1 MKLGHFVTTGA
12 SVSKL
17 AVSRLALSMLAV
29 SLLAVSPAA
38 ADVQVTMQDGKVSVV
53 AKDATLRQIMAEW
66 ARVGQTKV
74 VNVDRIPGGPMTLEL
89 QGVPEDRALE
99 ILMRSLSGYLAAPR
113 PVPSPTLSKFDRI
126 VVMPTVAAARQ
137 PAVAASAPPAPVF
150 QQTPTFQ
157 PPQVQQEEPDD
168 QPPGQ
173 NPAAPRG
180 PVFTAFPQ
188 PQVVN
193 PNAAPGNIVPGNGQT
208 FVPPPGM
215 NLPGAAPQQ
224 PAAPAAVPTA
234 PVGVAVP
241 GMMVPTPQPPVVP
254 GQTAV
259 PVRRPGGL

>member
-1 MKLGHFVTTGA
+1 MVGTMKLGHIVIAGA
-12 SVSKL
+12 V
-17 AVSRLALSMLAV
+17 LSLVA
-29 SLLAVSPAA
+29 ASPAA
-38 ADVQVTMQDGKVSVV
+38 ADVQIIMQGGKVSIV

-74 VNVDRIPGGPMTLEL
+74 VNVDRIPGGPMTIEL

-137 PAVAASAPPAPVF
+137 PAGAASATPAPVF

-168 QPPGQ
+168 QQPGQ
-173 NPAAPRG
+173 APRG

-193 PNAAPGNIVPGNGQT
+193 PNAASGNIVPGNGQT

-215 NLPGAAPQQ
+215 NLPGAATPQQ

-241 GMMVPTPQPPVVP
+241 GMMVPTPQPPGAP
-254 GQTAV
+254 GQNPV

>member
-1 MKLGHFVTTGA
+1 MVGTMKLGHIVIAGA
-12 SVSKL
+12 V
-17 AVSRLALSMLAV
+17 LSLVA
-29 SLLAVSPAA
+29 ASPAA
-38 ADVQVTMQDGKVSVV
+38 ADVQITMQGGKVSIV

-74 VNVDRIPGGPMTLEL
+74 VNVDRIPGGPMTIEL

-137 PAVAASAPPAPVF
+137 PAGAASATPAPVF

-168 QPPGQ
+168 QQPGQ

-215 NLPGAAPQQ
+215 NLPGAATPQQ
-224 PAAPAAVPTA
+224 PPAPAAVPTA

-241 GMMVPTPQPPVVP
+241 GMMVPTPQPPGAP
-254 GQTAV
+254 GQNPV

>member
-1 MKLGHFVTTGA
+1 MVGTMKLGHIVIAGA
-12 SVSKL
+12 V
-17 AVSRLALSMLAV
+17 LSLVA
-29 SLLAVSPAA
+29 ASPAA
-38 ADVQVTMQDGKVSVV
+38 ADVQITMQGGKVSIV

-74 VNVDRIPGGPMTLEL
+74 VNVDRIPGGPMTIEL

-137 PAVAASAPPAPVF
+137 PAAAASAAPAPVF
-150 QQTPTFQ
+150 QPTPTFQ
-157 PPQVQQEEPDD
+157 PPPAQAEEPDD

-173 NPAAPRG
+173 NPAGPRG

-193 PNAAPGNIVPGNGQT
+193 PNTGQSNTGQSNIVPPNGQA
-208 FVPPPGM
+208 FIPPPGM
-215 NLPGAAPQQ
+215 NPPGAATPQQ
-224 PAAPAAVPTA
+224 PAAPSAVPTA

-241 GMMVPTPQPPVVP
+241 GMMVPTPQPPGAP
-254 GQTAV
+254 GQPV
-259 PVRRPGGL
+259 PVRRPGGF

>member
-1 MKLGHFVTTGA
+1 VTESSKIVGVMTLRDLLTA
-12 SVSKL
+12 S
-17 AVSRLALSMLAV
+17 ALV

-38 ADVQVTMQDGKVSVV
+38 AADVQVTIQDGKVSVV

-89 QGVPEDRALE
+89 HSVPEDRALE

-113 PVPSPTLSKFDRI
+113 AVQSPTLSRFDRI
-126 VVMPTVAAARQ
+126 IVMPTVAAARQ
-137 PAVAASAPPAPVF
+137 PAVAASAAPAPVF

-157 PPQVQQEEPDD
+157 PAPVQQDEPDD

-173 NPAAPRG
+173 NPATPRG

-193 PNAAPGNIVPGNGQT
+193 PNTAPGNIVPGNGQT

-215 NLPGAAPQQ
+215 NLPGAAPPQQ
-224 PAAPAAVPTA
+224 AAPGAQPTV

-241 GMMVPTPQPPVVP
+241 GMMVPTPQPPGAP
-254 GQTAV
+254 GQNPI

>member
-1 MKLGHFVTTGA
+1 MKLRNPLTARAVM
-12 SVSKL
+12 SV
-17 AVSRLALSMLAV
+17 LAV

-38 ADVQVTMQDGKVSVV
+38 ADVQVTIQDGKVSVV
-53 AKDATLRQIMAEW
+53 AKDATLRQIMFEW

-74 VNVDRIPGGPMTLEL
+74 VNVDRIPGGPMTIEL
-89 QGVPEDRALE
+89 QSVPEDRALE
-99 ILMRSLSGYLAAPR
+99 ILMRPLSGYLAAPR
-113 PVPSPTLSKFDRI
+113 AVQSPTLSKFDRI

-137 PAVAASAPPAPVF
+137 PAVAASAAPAPVF

-157 PPQVQQEEPDD
+157 PPVQQEDPDD

-193 PNAAPGNIVPGNGQT
+193 PNTGNVVPGNGQST
-208 FVPPPGM
+208 FVPPQ
-215 NLPGAAPQQ
+215 NLPGAAPPQQ
-224 PAAPAAVPTA
+224 QAAPGATPTV

-241 GMMVPTPQPPVVP
+241 GMMVPTPQPPGAP
-254 GQTAV
+254 GQNPV

>member
-1 MKLGHFVTTGA
+1 MVSTMKLGHIVIAGA
-12 SVSKL
+12 IL
-17 AVSRLALSMLAV
+17 

-38 ADVQVTMQDGKVSVV
+38 ADVQVTMQDGKVSIV

-89 QGVPEDRALE
+89 HGVPEDRALD

-113 PVPSPTLSKFDRI
+113 AVPSPTLSKFDRI

-137 PAVAASAPPAPVF
+137 PAVAASAAPAPVF

-157 PPQVQQEEPDD
+157 PPPVQQDEPDE

-173 NPAAPRG
+173 NPAGPRG

-193 PNAAPGNIVPGNGQT
+193 PNTGQGNAGQGNIVPGNGQT

-215 NLPGAAPQQ
+215 NLPGAPQQ
-224 PAAPAAVPTA
+224 QQQAAPTGVPTV

-241 GMMVPTPQPPVVP
+241 GMMVPTPQPPGTP
-254 GQTAV
+254 GQPT

>member
-1 MKLGHFVTTGA
+1 MKLQNPLTA
-12 SVSKL
+12 S
-17 AVSRLALSMLAV
+17 AVMLVLAV

-38 ADVQVTMQDGKVSVV
+38 ADVQVTIQDGKVSVV
-53 AKDATLRQIMAEW
+53 AKDVTLRQIMAEW

-74 VNVDRIPGGPMTLEL
+74 INVDRIPGGPMTLEL
-89 QGVPEDRALE
+89 HSVPEDRALE
-99 ILMRSLSGYLAAPR
+99 ILMRPLSGYLAAPR
-113 PVPSPTLSKFDRI
+113 AVQSPTLSKFDRI

-137 PAVAASAPPAPVF
+137 PAVAASAAPAPVF

-157 PPQVQQEEPDD
+157 PPQVQQEEADD

-173 NPAAPRG
+173 NPASPRG

-193 PNAAPGNIVPGNGQT
+193 PNTGNVVPGNGQLP
-208 FVPPPGM
+208 FVP
-215 NLPGAAPQQ
+215 PGAAPPQQ
-224 PAAPAAVPTA
+224 QAAPGAMPTV

-241 GMMVPTPQPPVVP
+241 GMMVPTPQPPGAP
-254 GQTAV
+254 GQNPV

>member
-1 MKLGHFVTTGA
+1 MKLRNPLTARAAMLV
-12 SVSKL
+12 
-17 AVSRLALSMLAV
+17 LAV
-29 SLLAVSPAA
+29 SLLAAAPAA
-38 ADVQVTMQDGKVSVV
+38 ADVQVTIQDGKVSVV

-89 QGVPEDRALE
+89 RGVPEDRALE

-113 PVPSPTLSKFDRI
+113 AVQSPTLSKFDRI

-137 PAVAASAPPAPVF
+137 PAVAASAAPAPVF

-157 PPQVQQEEPDD
+157 PPPVQQEDADD

-193 PNAAPGNIVPGNGQT
+193 PNAGGNVVPGNGQST
-208 FVPPPGM
+208 FLPPPGM
-215 NLPGAAPQQ
+215 NLPGAAPPQQ
-224 PAAPAAVPTA
+224 QAAPGAMPTV

-254 GQTAV
+254 GQP

>member
-1 MKLGHFVTTGA
+1 VTESSKIVGVMTLRHLLTA
-12 SVSKL
+12 S
-17 AVSRLALSMLAV
+17 ALV

-38 ADVQVTMQDGKVSVV
+38 ADVQVTIQDGKVSVV

-89 QGVPEDRALE
+89 HSVPEDRALE

-113 PVPSPTLSKFDRI
+113 AVQSPTLSKFDRI

-137 PAVAASAPPAPVF
+137 PAVAASAAPAPVF

-157 PPQVQQEEPDD
+157 PPPFQQEDPDD

-193 PNAAPGNIVPGNGQT
+193 PNAPSGNIVPGNGQPT

-215 NLPGAAPQQ
+215 NLPGAAPPQQ
-224 PAAPAAVPTA
+224 QAAPGAQPTV

-241 GMMVPTPQPPVVP
+241 GMMVPTPPGAP
-254 GQTAV
+254 GQNPI

>member
-1 MKLGHFVTTGA
+1 MKLRHLVTA
-12 SVSKL
+12 SAIL
-17 AVSRLALSMLAV
+17 
-29 SLLAVSPAA
+29 LLAVSPAA
-38 ADVQVTMQDGKVSVV
+38 ADVQVTIQDGKVSVV

-74 VNVDRIPGGPMTLEL
+74 VNVERIPGGPMTLEL
-89 QGVPEDRALE
+89 HGVPEDRALE

-113 PVPSPTLSKFDRI
+113 PVMSPTLSKFDRI

-137 PAVAASAPPAPVF
+137 PATAASAAPAPVF

-157 PPQVQQEEPDD
+157 PPPQVQQEEPDD
-168 QPPGQ
+168 PPPGQ

-193 PNAAPGNIVPGNGQT
+193 PNAVPGNAVPGNGQT
-208 FVPPPGM
+208 FVPPPGL
-215 NLPGAAPQQ
+215 NLPGAPPPPQ
-224 PAAPAAVPTA
+224 PAAPSAVPTV

-241 GMMVPTPQPPVVP
+241 GMMVPTPQQPGAP
-254 GQTAV
+254 GQNPATI
-259 PVRRPGGL
+259 RRPGGL

>member
-1 MKLGHFVTTGA
+1 
-12 SVSKL
+12 
-17 AVSRLALSMLAV
+17 
-29 SLLAVSPAA
+29 
-38 ADVQVTMQDGKVSVV
+38 
-53 AKDATLRQIMAEW
+53 MAEW

-89 QGVPEDRALE
+89 HGVSEDRALE
-99 ILMRSLSGYLAAPR
+99 ILMRTLSGYLAAPR
-113 PVPSPTLSKFDRI
+113 AVRSPTLSKFDRI

-137 PAVAASAPPAPVF
+137 PASAAPAPVF

-157 PPQVQQEEPDD
+157 PPAVQQDEPDE

-193 PNAAPGNIVPGNGQT
+193 PNAGQGNTGQGNIVPGSGQT

-215 NLPGAAPQQ
+215 NLPGAATPQQ
-224 PAAPAAVPTA
+224 QAAPSAVPTA
-234 PVGVAVP
+234 PFGVAVP
-241 GMMVPTPQPPVVP
+241 GMMVPTPQPPGAP
-254 GQTAV
+254 GQPV

>member
-1 MKLGHFVTTGA
+1 MKLRHLLTA
-12 SVSKL
+12 SVL
-17 AVSRLALSMLAV
+17 V

-38 ADVQVTMQDGKVSVV
+38 ADVQVTIQDGKVSVV
-53 AKDATLRQIMAEW
+53 AKDATLRQIMFEW

-89 QGVPEDRALE
+89 QSVPEDRALE

-113 PVPSPTLSKFDRI
+113 AVQSPTLSKFDRI

-137 PAVAASAPPAPVF
+137 PAAAASAAPAPVF

-157 PPQVQQEEPDD
+157 PPQVQPEDPDD

-193 PNAAPGNIVPGNGQT
+193 PNTGNVVPGNGQST

-215 NLPGAAPQQ
+215 NLPGAAPPQQ
-224 PAAPAAVPTA
+224 QAAPGAMPTV

-241 GMMVPTPQPPVVP
+241 GMMVPTPQPPGAP
-254 GQTAV
+254 GQNPV

>member
-1 MKLGHFVTTGA
+1 VKESSKIVGAMKLRNPLTA
-12 SVSKL
+12 S
-17 AVSRLALSMLAV
+17 AVMLVLAV

-38 ADVQVTMQDGKVSVV
+38 AEVQVTIQDGKVSIV
-53 AKDATLRQIMAEW
+53 AKDVTLRQIMYEW

-74 VNVDRIPGGPMTLEL
+74 VNVDRIPGGPMTIEL
-89 QGVPEDRALE
+89 HGVPEDRALE

-113 PVPSPTLSKFDRI
+113 AVQSPTLSKFDRI

-137 PAVAASAPPAPVF
+137 PAVAASAAPAPVF

-157 PPQVQQEEPDD
+157 PPQVQQEDPDD

-193 PNAAPGNIVPGNGQT
+193 PNTGNNVVPGNGQST
-208 FVPPPGM
+208 FVPPPGGATPPQQQAA
-215 NLPGAAPQQ
+215 PGAM
-224 PAAPAAVPTA
+224 PTV

-241 GMMVPTPQPPVVP
+241 GMMVPTPQPPGAP
-254 GQTAV
+254 GQNPV

>member
-1 MKLGHFVTTGA
+1 MKLGVFAAAAA
-12 SVSKL
+12 SA
-17 AVSRLALSMLAV
+17 AV
-29 SLLAVSPAA
+29 LLAGAPAF

-74 VNVDRIPGGPMTLEL
+74 INVDRIPGGPITLEL
-89 QGVPEDRALE
+89 HGVPEDRALE

-113 PVPSPTLSKFDRI
+113 AIPSPTLSKFDRI

-137 PAVAASAPPAPVF
+137 PAAAASAAPAPVF
-150 QQTPTFQ
+150 QPTPTFQ
-157 PPQVQQEEPDD
+157 PPPAQAEEPDD

-173 NPAAPRG
+173 NPAGPRG

-193 PNAAPGNIVPGNGQT
+193 PNTGQSNTGQSNIVPPNGQA
-208 FVPPPGM
+208 FIPPPGM
-215 NLPGAAPQQ
+215 NPPGAATPQQ
-224 PAAPAAVPTA
+224 PAAPSAVPTA

-241 GMMVPTPQPPVVP
+241 GMMVPTPQPPGAP
-254 GQTAV
+254 GQPV